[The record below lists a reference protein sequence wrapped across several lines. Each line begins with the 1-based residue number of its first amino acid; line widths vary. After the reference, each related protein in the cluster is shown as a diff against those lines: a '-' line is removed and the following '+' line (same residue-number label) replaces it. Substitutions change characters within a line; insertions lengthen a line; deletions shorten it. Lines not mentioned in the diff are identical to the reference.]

1 MIKSVRTITIA
12 QFVSQALNFIV
23 IFAIAKCL
31 RAGDFT
37 EFMMLKSLG
46 LLSIEYGRFVVEK
59 SLVRGS
65 VIIDWSVGV
74 VSLIILSVFIVLD
87 HALIGLSYLLISIP
101 GLVYVVTRT
110 WLNLNSR
117 YDIVSKL
124 DVVYSGL
131 FSVPALILISISF
144 ELVLEYFLIIDI
156 LKFIVLFLLS
166 LKYSVWS
173 KIGMLIRGFSLFNIV
188 HYLSNYLR
196 QNILLVVAFL
206 GMPTTYKD
214 TVVLFGSLSDL
225 FRNRILPIVNIY
237 MLPKLQERVSSNYLG
252 VVVLLGLICQIL
264 LANIP
269 QNILQ
274 VIIDVDK
281 TSWPF
286 YPYVLAY
293 AFSTMVMTLVG
304 VYLRFQADKRTE
316 MYFSIYALVVAA
328 GLFFATDELTLWLI
342 SLTVVNILST
352 IFFLYANKTYVAR
365 A

>member
-1 MIKSVRTITIA
+1 MIKSVRTISIA

-23 IFAIAKCL
+23 IFAIAKSL

-37 EFMMLKSLG
+37 EFMILKSLG
-46 LLSIEYGRFVVEK
+46 LMSIEYGRFIVEK
-59 SLVRGS
+59 SLVKGS

-74 VSLIILSVFIVLD
+74 VSLIILSVFIILD
-87 HALIGLSYLLISIP
+87 HGLIGLSYLLISIP

-117 YDIVSKL
+117 YKIVGKL

-131 FSVPALILISISF
+131 FSVPALILISIST
-144 ELVLEYFLIIDI
+144 ELKLEYFLIIDL
-156 LKFIVLFLLS
+156 LKFVVLFLLS

-173 KIGMLIRGFSLFNIV
+173 KIGMVIRGLSLFNIV

-196 QNILLVVAFL
+196 QNVLLVVAFI
-206 GMPTTYKD
+206 GMPATYKD

-237 MLPKLQERVSSNYLG
+237 MLPKFQDRVSINYLV
-252 VVVLLGLICQIL
+252 VVVLLGLFCQIFMV
-264 LANIP
+264 NIP
-269 QNILQ
+269 QRILQ
-274 VIIDVDK
+274 VIIDIDE

-316 MYFSIYALVVAA
+316 MYFSIYATAVAA
-328 GLFFATDELTLWLI
+328 VLFFVTDELTHWLI
-342 SLTVVNILST
+342 SLTVVNLLST
-352 IFFLYANKTYVAR
+352 IFFLYANRTHVAR